1 MTEGKWIRF
10 VEFGNTGKTKLFN
23 VQNKEEKDGITQC
36 IGIIK
41 WYGPFRQYSFF
52 PNPNTVY
59 ERQCLLDITKF
70 IHHLMLQRKL
80 TKDLNK

>member
-1 MTEGKWIRF
+1 MQGKWINF
-10 VEFGNTGKTKLFN
+10 VESGDTGKTKIFE
-23 VQNKEEKDGITQC
+23 VQNKDSLQF
-36 IGIIK
+36 IGKIK

-52 PNPNTVY
+52 PNDNTVY

-80 TKDLNK
+80 KKTLIG